1 MMCRVVRNRP
11 RSQNV
16 LLSVLRSG
24 NATLRRETE
33 TYSMIAGECQDAQLR
48 QGHTILARGRSGIV
62 SNEIAAFMSAIQAF
76 SAVARKRWKVS
87 IAAGVY

>member
-1 MMCRVVRNRP
+1 MMGLVVRNRAC
-11 RSQNV
+11 SQNV
-16 LLSVLRSG
+16 LLSVLRSR
-24 NATLRRETE
+24 NATPRRETE
-33 TYSMIAGECQDAQLR
+33 TYSMIVGECQDAQLR

-62 SNEIAAFMSAIQAF
+62 SNEIAAFMSAIQAL